1 MSQLHPKKMIA
12 FWYSV
17 AFLACV
23 DFGHVIFVSRR
34 YSCHLGITGATM
46 LMQIALLLACLF
58 TWECVRNQNDQIAWN
73 ALQRDKGFFLMRRS
87 VFYKDENKCVY
98 LIKRRII
105 SKRQKIEAHYGFW
118 NGDHYSEEPCVM
130 QAPPGGNGTVVYVS
144 SPILGGEVLTF
155 DVKYFH
161 QMSGCLVLVGIDRKV
176 SGQCMMWTPVE
187 FANDTLADCEENY
200 KTLNCTTEEEPYK
213 DGMKEKGCCPLP
225 VVYAS

>member
-1 MSQLHPKKMIA
+1 MIA

-17 AFLACV
+17 TFLACV
-23 DFGHVIFVSRR
+23 DFGHVIFVPRR

-58 TWECVRNQNDQIAWN
+58 TWECVRSQNDQIAWN
-73 ALQRDKGFFLMRRS
+73 ALQRDKGFFLMKRS

-144 SPILGGEVLTF
+144 SPILGGKCLPSTSSISIRCLDAWFWWESTGRFL
-155 DVKYFH
+155 DVSYLCHFLFVRFLCAI
-161 QMSGCLVLVGIDRKV
+161 S
-176 SGQCMMWTPVE
+176 
-187 FANDTLADCEENY
+187 
-200 KTLNCTTEEEPYK
+200 
-213 DGMKEKGCCPLP
+213 
-225 VVYAS
+225 

>member
-23 DFGHVIFVSRR
+23 DFGHVIFVPRR

-46 LMQIALLLACLF
+46 LMQIPLLLACLF
-58 TWECVRNQNDQIAWN
+58 TWECVRSQNDQIAWN
-73 ALQRDKGFFLMRRS
+73 ALQRDKGFFLMKRS

-144 SPILGGEVLTF
+144 SPILGGEE
-155 DVKYFH
+155 
-161 QMSGCLVLVGIDRKV
+161 
-176 SGQCMMWTPVE
+176 CMMWTPVE
-187 FANDTLADCEENY
+187 FANDTLADCEQNY
-200 KTLNCTTEEEPYK
+200 KNLNCTTEEEPYK

-225 VVYAS
+225 VVYDS